1 MATSRYRVHRFD
13 TGMSVDR
20 DDLERALNGIAGEIV
35 AIVPNVMQ
43 FPFARVNYL
52 LVVERVPAVPDE
64 PPAMP

>member
-13 TGMSVDR
+13 TGMSVKQDA
-20 DDLERALNGIAGEIV
+20 LEQTLNRLQGDVV

-52 LVVERVPAVPDE
+52 LIIEKTSGRPEDDV
-64 PPAMP
+64 